1 MTSSSITTGKIL
13 IVDDDPGIQ
22 VILRGILEKVGN
34 TVEVASDARQ
44 AFASCHQV
52 TPDVIMLD
60 LSMPGIDGYQLCQML
75 RSRFQNIPI
84 IIVTGSQDEET
95 CARTIS
101 KGATDFLSKPLN
113 SGEVLIRVKNALQLQ
128 HLQAQLENQVA
139 HQSEVENELERV
151 SDQLQEWEVATGEA
165 DKRRTLEGL
174 VSELGADDEGTD
186 DDFAALF
193 GDSSNE
199 AESAGSLA

>member
-1 MTSSSITTGKIL
+1 MIIITYRLKLFERMTSSSITTGKIL
-13 IVDDDPGIQ
+13 IIDDDPGIQ
-22 VILRGILEKVGN
+22 VILRGILERVGN

-113 SGEVLIRVKNALQLQ
+113 VRLASNGRPDIFGE
-128 HLQAQLENQVA
+128 
-139 HQSEVENELERV
+139 
-151 SDQLQEWEVATGEA
+151 
-165 DKRRTLEGL
+165 
-174 VSELGADDEGTD
+174 
-186 DDFAALF
+186 F
-193 GDSSNE
+193 GDEKSTRVC
-199 AESAGSLA
+199 L